1 MWVETHKQHV
11 PAGRALA
18 LTRAVHLCQ
27 VNIYIRLDLF
37 IPTAAVISRGTVFN
51 VFLAF

>member
-18 LTRAVHLCQ
+18 LTLAVHLCQ